1 MDVRLSFTDPAGADG
16 AWRSMRRKIRL
27 EFAYEGTHF
36 HGFQRQSPEKRTVQG
51 ELERVLSRL
60 TGESIVVYGSG
71 RTDAGVHARAQVA
84 HFETNSSIPVK
95 RWPLILN
102 QHLPPDIIVRRAE
115 EAPADFHA
123 RYDAK
128 AKEYRYWID
137 RGEVPHLWLRRF
149 SWHVRYP
156 LDVAAMREAAGHL
169 VGTHDFTTFSS
180 AKTPLENRVRTL
192 YAIKV
197 EETVM
202 QESPLLVVSVLGN
215 GFLYNM
221 VRIIVG
227 TLVDVGRG
235 RLAAAAIPE
244 LLAARD
250 RTRAGM
256 TAPPQGL
263 ILWQVLYYNDPV
275 CFPQAPYSLK

>member
-1 MDVRLSFTDPAGADG
+1 MK
-16 AWRSMRRKIRL
+16 RKIRL

-36 HGFQRQSPEKRTVQG
+36 HGFQRQSPGKRTVQG

-60 TGESIVVYGSG
+60 TGEPIVVYGSG

-84 HFETNSSIPVK
+84 HFETASAIPVE
-95 RWPLILN
+95 RWPHILN
-102 QHLPPDIIVRRAE
+102 QHLPPDIVVRRAE
-115 EAPADFHA
+115 LAPPSFHA
-123 RYDAK
+123 RYDAR

-137 RGEVPHLWLRRF
+137 RGEVPGLWVRRF

-156 LDVAAMREAAGHL
+156 LDVEAMREAAGHL

-192 YAIKV
+192 YAVNIT
-197 EETVM
+197 EETV
-202 QESPLLVVSVLGN
+202 QESPLLVISVMGN

-235 RLAAAAIPE
+235 RLAASAIPE

-263 ILWQVLYYNDPV
+263 ILWKVLYYNDPV
-275 CFPQAPYSLK
+275 CFPQAPFS